1 MNEGVKIMLG
11 VSAYFKDLD
20 LNYLEEVSKY
30 GVKFVFT
37 SIHIPE
43 DDKADIESKLPIF
56 LAQCQKLDLF
66 IVPDVSPR
74 TFEKLNLSINDF
86 EGLKNKGFKAIRLD
100 FGFDDPSE
108 IAKLQ
113 KDFIIMLNASVMTK
127 EDLLKCEKAGLE
139 LDKIILTHNF
149 YPHKNTGLDESYFM
163 EKNRDF
169 VSMGLRIQAFVCGDD
184 LRRYPLYEGLPT
196 LEKHR
201 GLNPFVAS
209 VELMNKYGITEIM
222 VGDSK
227 AKIETIKHIHEY
239 MENNV
244 IHMKVSLEEPY
255 ENMYNEIFSI
265 RPDSGKL
272 IRLAIQRDS
281 TVKQFHTVNRPAGS
295 ITMDNQLYGRY
306 SGEVSLVR
314 DDLEC
319 DARVNVIGY
328 IHPEYQPLLAYLDKE
343 TRIKFIR

>member
-1 MNEGVKIMLG
+1 MLG

-20 LNYLEEVSKY
+20 LNYLEEVSKC

-43 DDKADIESKLPIF
+43 DDKEDIERKLPIF
-56 LAQCQKLDLF
+56 IEQCQKLDLF

-74 TFEKLNLSINDF
+74 TFEKLGLSINDF

-100 FGFDDPSE
+100 FGFDDPAE
-108 IAKLQ
+108 ITKLQ
-113 KDFIIMLNASVMTK
+113 KDFIVMLNASVMTK

-149 YPHKNTGLDESYFM
+149 YPHKNTGLDENYFI
-163 EKNRDF
+163 ERNSDF

-201 GLNPFVAS
+201 GINPFVAS
-209 VELMNKYGITEIM
+209 VELMKKYGITEIM
-222 VGDSK
+222 IGDSK

-244 IHMKVSLEEPY
+244 IHIKASLEEPY
-255 ENMYNEIFSI
+255 EYMYNECFSI

-272 IRLAIQRDS
+272 IRLAIQRNNN
-281 TVKQFHTVNRPAGS
+281 VEQFHTVNRPVGS

-306 SGEVSLVR
+306 SGEVSLVN

-328 IHPEYQPLLAYLDKE
+328 IHQEYIPLLAYLDKE
-343 TRIKFIR
+343 IRIKFIR